1 MTPDTIM
8 DAATIKE
15 RIAHFGPLKPGSHA
29 PNGDACVMEVVAFV
43 AGEPWSDAPKC
54 TCPVLSAF
62 MRVWND
68 GLPDDA
74 ARDELLRPLIPR
86 LIGTRGNP
94 ALERRRA
101 TMAADWV
108 IRSHTVPWLRLA
120 KLDKAADA
128 VSALPEITDFA
139 QCSSLMPVLNAA
151 RSDADVAMEVA
162 SIAAWAAAMDVA
174 STAAR
179 DAARDAAWAAAKNA
193 LASIQLTLQKSA
205 LELVER
211 MIAAEEPADQGEI
224 AP

>member
-1 MTPDTIM
+1 MTPDRIM

-15 RIAHFGPLKPGSHA
+15 RIAHFGPLKSGWHA
-29 PNGDACVMEVVAFV
+29 PNGKACVMEVVAFV
-43 AGEPWSDAPKC
+43 AGESWSDVPKC
-54 TCPVLSAF
+54 TCPVLRTF
-62 MRVWND
+62 MVAWND
-68 GLPDDA
+68 GLPNDA

-86 LIGTRGNP
+86 LIGTRGSP

-101 TMAADWV
+101 TMAADWL
-108 IRSHTVPWLRLA
+108 IHSHTVPWLRLA
-120 KLDKAADA
+120 KLNKAADA

-151 RSDADVAMEVA
+151 RSDTN
-162 SIAAWAAAMDVA
+162 AAW
-174 STAAR
+174 TAAR
-179 DAARDAAWAAAKNA
+179 DAAWTAAWTASRDAAKNA